1 MLNMR
6 LKQLKHRLCMADTTL
21 ALGIA
26 VLIGVEADAATLRIE
41 PLERTKQTV
50 SVGRTINTGTVMNL
64 KINGKSYSKYKKK
77 IKTVRTYYNPEYITV
92 SGDKIIYVDNEF
104 VPDSEDYKQKTD
116 QNYKYMSGG
125 RYELTFLKTGT
136 YKISYDVYEITRGKT
151 NWNPDGISGTVTYD
165 LTKTHH
171 EDSYKVVTTTDPI
184 KSFTL
189 GKNKITN
196 TYKSS
201 GTKYSCKTVTKYR
214 YLKGKRGKLS
224 IKANKNYKITSAFAV
239 TYNANG
245 EVVVTASGNGKYVTY
260 GTGKQVTKT
269 EEEQYVLDANGNY
282 VYVLDANGNYTYM
295 PDANGNPTKQIQSQM
310 ITTATQTSKYKPTEI
325 HYGYKDTYTGSYTNF
340 SVGTRQVYVRRKDEK
355 KHDMYETN
363 PNGGYVKDERG
374 NLKCVVDQV
383 TATVIKKTYPER
395 AIVDGVYA
403 TVTVVE
409 ELIVLP
415 GAKSIDENAK
425 YYLDAACRG
434 QAFDAGKFVIVSKAG
449 VNRYEYVTLEDGRVK
464 RYENPAYNRKFYEAE
479 YEGTWQIA
487 SEKDKDYVESAS
499 DRTIDLKTGNTTI
512 TTRYKWVKKID
523 TQNNQLIVV
532 KDHNVI
538 ETTPLDDVQ
547 TFNIK

>member
-1 MLNMR
+1 MFNMR
-6 LKQLKHRLCMADTTL
+6 LKHFKHRLCMAVTTL

-26 VLIGVEADAATLRIE
+26 VLAGVEADAATLRIE

-77 IKTVRTYYNPEYITV
+77 IKTVRTYYDPQYITV

-116 QNYKYMSGG
+116 ENYKYMGG
-125 RYELTFLKTGT
+125 GKYELTFLKPGT

-151 NWNPDGISGTVTYD
+151 KWNPDGIAGTVTYD

-239 TYNANG
+239 TYNTNG
-245 EVVVTASGNGKYVTY
+245 DVVVTASGNKKYVTY
-260 GTGKQVTKT
+260 STGKKVTKT
-269 EEEQYVLDANGNY
+269 EKEQYVLDANGNY
-282 VYVLDANGNYTYM
+282 TYV
-295 PDANGNPTKQIQSQM
+295 PDANGNPTDIIQSQM

-325 HYGYKDTYTGSYTNF
+325 HYGYKDTYTGSYTNYAV
-340 SVGTRQVYVRRKDEK
+340 STKQVYVRRKDEQ
-355 KHDMYETN
+355 KHDMYEQN
-363 PNGGYVKDERG
+363 PNGGYAKDERG
-374 NLKCVVDQV
+374 NLKYVVDPV
-383 TATVIKKTYPER
+383 TATVIRKTYPER
-395 AIVDGVYA
+395 TIVDGVYA

-409 ELIVLP
+409 ELVVLP
-415 GAKSIDENAK
+415 GAKSIYEDAK

-434 QAFDAGKFVIVSKAG
+434 QAFYAGEYELVSKAG

-464 RYENPAYNRKFYEAE
+464 RYENPVYNRKFYEAE
-479 YEGTWQIA
+479 YEGAWQIA
-487 SEKDKDYVESAS
+487 SEQDKDCVESVS
-499 DRTIDLKTGNTTI
+499 DRTIDLKTGKTTI

-538 ETTPLDDVQ
+538 ETTPLDSIQ
-547 TFNIK
+547 TFNMK